1 MTHSIPARTL
11 FAVLLAALAGSGC
24 MHPRHAFDYG
34 AQLARD
40 LRVIDNHEIGR
51 HHRFVL
57 SPRSSIYI
65 AETLPAIR
73 EVPQAGLV
81 RHVYP
86 AFART
91 FPLVSAGNRA
101 EPFSHALRNAR
112 AAHCDYVVYPQL
124 VVRDDDL
131 GGWSELREWLKKR
144 DLSIQDPLPD
154 PALVTE
160 RIRRE
165 QERQNAEDAARIR
178 RDDYYRWREAQE
190 PDRVE
195 NWKLKYR
202 NAQEHVD
209 DLQVRLLEMTEDGAQ
224 WTHEQ
229 VRAFV
234 LWVRSREY
242 DRLGRDQVGV
252 RVVLADAETG
262 TIVETALVSAQSG
275 ALTFLGD
282 TPEGLVDA
290 SMLEFARS
298 LSNRQSLDR
307 EYLDRFA
314 AF

>member
-1 MTHSIPARTL
+1 MTDLPPVRTL
-11 FAVLLAALAGSGC
+11 GVVLLAFLAAGC
-24 MHPRHAFDYG
+24 MHPRYAFDYG

-40 LRVIDNHEIGR
+40 LRVVDNHDIGR

-57 SPRSSIYI
+57 PARSAIYV

-73 EVPQAGLV
+73 EMPQAGLV

-86 AFART
+86 AFAQT
-91 FPLVSAGNRA
+91 FPLVSAGTRA

-112 AAHCDYVVYPQL
+112 EAGCDYVVYPQL

-131 GGWSELREWLKKR
+131 GTWNELQDWLKKR

-154 PALVTE
+154 PAAVTE
-160 RIRRE
+160 RLRLE
-165 QERQNAEDAARIR
+165 QERKKAEADARIR
-178 RDDYYRWREAQE
+178 RDNYYRWREAQE
-190 PDRVE
+190 PSRVE
-195 NWKLKYR
+195 SLKLKYR
-202 NAQEHVD
+202 NAQEHAD
-209 DLQVRLLEMTEDGAQ
+209 DLQVRMLQMTEDGAQ

-229 VRAFV
+229 IRAFV

-252 RVVLADAETG
+252 RVILADAETG
-262 TIVETALVSAQSG
+262 TIVESALVSGQSG
-275 ALTFLGD
+275 VLTFLGD

-290 SMLEFARS
+290 SMLAFARS
-298 LSNRQSLDR
+298 LSNRENLEHYQLN
-307 EYLDRFA
+307 RFA